1 MGSTSP
7 GPVEPKWGE
16 MSMTKVTTLK
26 ELPVSPSDASPP
38 EGGAD
43 PALRE
48 KPPAGANPLRR
59 TAMVVIGIALLLF
72 VLSVFMERRTPST
85 SQSVVQAYV
94 VRMAPEVAGR
104 VIEVG
109 VVDNAPVA
117 ADQVL
122 FRIEPEP
129 YIIAVREAEAGLA
142 RIGQTIGASTAAVDS
157 AQARL
162 VEVTANRNNIRDQAQ
177 RAVEL
182 VKRGVYARAKEDEAK
197 ASLQAADATV
207 TGAEADLAK
216 ARQELGPAGENNPD
230 LREALAALERA
241 HLDLARTTVSAPSD
255 GVVTNL
261 QLAVGEAVASGE
273 AAMTF
278 IDSGTIW
285 IAAAFKENSLQFV
298 NPGDQ
303 AQIVLDSLPGQVFP
317 AHVESVGWG
326 VSGDSVDPATG
337 LPTIH
342 NQSGWV
348 REPQRFPVR
357 LIFDGGYPVGVRY
370 GSQANV
376 VIYTGESNPVMNAL
390 GSLWIRIASVLTYV
404 S

>member
-1 MGSTSP
+1 
-7 GPVEPKWGE
+7 
-16 MSMTKVTTLK
+16 MTKVSSVQQ
-26 ELPVSPSDASPP
+26 LPVTPADSSSPEAAAEPP
-38 EGGAD
+38 VPKE
-43 PALRE
+43 PAAQ
-48 KPPAGANPLRR
+48 PNPLRR
-59 TAMVVIGIALLLF
+59 TAMVVIGLAGLLF
-72 VLSVFMERRTPST
+72 VVSVFMERRTPST

-94 VRMAPEVAGR
+94 VRMAPEVSGR

-109 VVDNAPVA
+109 VVDNAIVA
-117 ADQVL
+117 AGDVL
-122 FRIEPEP
+122 FRIEPDT
-129 YIIAVREAEAGLA
+129 YIIAVREAEARLA

-162 VEVTANRNNIRDQAQ
+162 VEVTANRNNVRDQAQ

-182 VKRGVYARAKEDEAK
+182 VKRGVYPRAKEDEAK

-207 TGAEADLAK
+207 VRAEADLTK

-230 LREALAALERA
+230 LQEALAALERA
-241 HLDLARTTVSAPSD
+241 RLNLARTTVSAPNA

-261 QLAVGEAVASGE
+261 QVAVGEAVAAGE
-273 AAMTF
+273 AVMTF
-278 IDSGTIW
+278 IDAGTIW

-298 NPGDQ
+298 SPGDQ
-303 AQIVLDSLPGQVFP
+303 AEVVLDSLPGQVLP
-317 AHVESVGWG
+317 ARVESVGWG
-326 VSGDSVDPATG
+326 VSGESVDPATG
-337 LPTIH
+337 LPTIR

-357 LIFDGGYPVGVRY
+357 LIFDGKHPAGIRY

-376 VIYTGESNPVMNAL
+376 VIYTEESNPVMNAL
-390 GSLWIRIASVLTYV
+390 GAFWIRLVSMLTYV

>member
-1 MGSTSP
+1 
-7 GPVEPKWGE
+7 
-16 MSMTKVTTLK
+16 MSMTKTARQ
-26 ELPVSPSDASPP
+26 ELPVAPSDASSAAAGAEPP
-38 EGGAD
+38 R
-43 PALRE
+43 RE
-48 KPPAGANPLRR
+48 KPTTATNPLRR
-59 TAMVVIGIALLLF
+59 TAMIVIGIALLLF
-72 VLSVFMERRTPST
+72 VLSIFMERLTPST
-85 SQSVVQAYV
+85 SQAVVQAYV

-109 VVDNAPVA
+109 VVDNAIVA

-122 FRIEPEP
+122 FRIDPEP

-162 VEVTANRNNIRDQAQ
+162 VEVTANRSNIRDQAQ
-177 RAVEL
+177 RAMEL

-207 TGAEADLAK
+207 TRAEADLAK

-230 LREALAALERA
+230 LQAALAALERA
-241 HLDLARTTVSAPSD
+241 RLNLARTTVSAPSA

-261 QLAVGEAVASGE
+261 QLAIGEAVAAGE
-273 AAMTF
+273 SVMTF
-278 IDSGTIW
+278 IDAGTIW

-303 AQIVLDSLPGQVFP
+303 AQIVLDSLPGQLFP

-326 VSGDSVDPATG
+326 VSGNSVDPATG
-337 LPTIH
+337 LPTIR

-357 LIFDGGYPVGVRY
+357 LIFDGRYPVGVRF

-390 GSLWIRIASVLTYV
+390 GGFWIRIVSVLTYV

>member
-1 MGSTSP
+1 
-7 GPVEPKWGE
+7 
-16 MSMTKVTTLK
+16 
-26 ELPVSPSDASPP
+26 
-38 EGGAD
+38 
-43 PALRE
+43 
-48 KPPAGANPLRR
+48 
-59 TAMVVIGIALLLF
+59 MVVIGIALLLF

-129 YIIAVREAEAGLA
+129 YIIAVREAEARLA
-142 RIGQTIGASTAAVDS
+142 RIGQTIGASTAAVNS

-278 IDSGTIW
+278 INSGTIW
-285 IAAAFKENSLQFV
+285 IAASFKENSLQFV

-303 AQIVLDSLPGQVFP
+303 AQIVLDSLPGQVFA

>member
-1 MGSTSP
+1 
-7 GPVEPKWGE
+7 
-16 MSMTKVTTLK
+16 
-26 ELPVSPSDASPP
+26 
-38 EGGAD
+38 
-43 PALRE
+43 
-48 KPPAGANPLRR
+48 
-59 TAMVVIGIALLLF
+59 
-72 VLSVFMERRTPST
+72 
-85 SQSVVQAYV
+85 
-94 VRMAPEVAGR
+94 
-104 VIEVG
+104 
-109 VVDNAPVA
+109 
-117 ADQVL
+117 
-122 FRIEPEP
+122 
-129 YIIAVREAEAGLA
+129 
-142 RIGQTIGASTAAVDS
+142 
-157 AQARL
+157 
-162 VEVTANRNNIRDQAQ
+162 
-177 RAVEL
+177 VEL

-285 IAAAFKENSLQFV
+285 IAASFKENSLQFV

>member
-1 MGSTSP
+1 MGRDEHDKSLHI
-7 GPVEPKWGE
+7 V
-16 MSMTKVTTLK
+16 K
-26 ELPVSPSDASPP
+26 ELPVAPSDAASL
-38 EGGAD
+38 GGSAD

-72 VLSVFMERRTPST
+72 VLSVFMERRTPSS

-241 HLDLARTTVSAPSD
+241 RLRPR
-255 GVVTNL
+255 
-261 QLAVGEAVASGE
+261 
-273 AAMTF
+273 
-278 IDSGTIW
+278 
-285 IAAAFKENSLQFV
+285 
-298 NPGDQ
+298 P
-303 AQIVLDSLPGQVFP
+303 
-317 AHVESVGWG
+317 
-326 VSGDSVDPATG
+326 
-337 LPTIH
+337 H
-342 NQSGWV
+342 N
-348 REPQRFPVR
+348 RIRPQRR
-357 LIFDGGYPVGVRY
+357 R
-370 GSQANV
+370 
-376 VIYTGESNPVMNAL
+376 
-390 GSLWIRIASVLTYV
+390 RH
-404 S
+404 

>member
-1 MGSTSP
+1 MV
-7 GPVEPKWGE
+7 GPVMAAEEPSSNE
-16 MSMTKVTTLK
+16 PASA
-26 ELPVSPSDASPP
+26 DASVNGDAPMP
-38 EGGAD
+38 MDSE
-43 PALRE
+43 ALDALNRM
-48 KPPAGANPLRR
+48 AGTLAQ
-59 TAMVVIGIALLLF
+59 AQGF
-72 VLSVFMERRTPST
+72 SVTIRAGYDIVQDTGQKITFGERRRFTLSRPD
-85 SQSVVQAYV
+85 
-94 VRMAPEVAGR
+94 RLRIEVEESDGR

-109 VVDNAPVA
+109 VVDNAIVA

-122 FRIEPEP
+122 FRIDPEP

-162 VEVTANRNNIRDQAQ
+162 VEVTANRSNIRDQAQ
-177 RAVEL
+177 RAMEL

-207 TGAEADLAK
+207 TRAEADLAK

-230 LREALAALERA
+230 LQAALAALERA
-241 HLDLARTTVSAPSD
+241 RLNLARTTVSAPSA

-261 QLAVGEAVASGE
+261 QLAIGEAVATGE
-273 AAMTF
+273 AVMTF
-278 IDSGTIW
+278 IDAGTIW

-326 VSGDSVDPATG
+326 VSGNSVDPATG
-337 LPTIH
+337 LPTIR

-357 LIFDGGYPVGVRY
+357 LIFDGRYPVGVRF

-390 GSLWIRIASVLTYV
+390 GGLWIRIVSVLTYV

>member
-1 MGSTSP
+1 
-7 GPVEPKWGE
+7 
-16 MSMTKVTTLK
+16 MTKVSTVQQ
-26 ELPVSPSDASPP
+26 LPVTPADSSTPEAGTEPP
-38 EGGAD
+38 VPKE
-43 PALRE
+43 PA
-48 KPPAGANPLRR
+48 AQANPLRR

-72 VLSVFMERRTPST
+72 VVSVFMERRTPST

-94 VRMAPEVAGR
+94 VRMAPEVSGR

-109 VVDNAPVA
+109 VVDNAIVA
-117 ADQVL
+117 AGDVL
-122 FRIEPEP
+122 FRIEPDT
-129 YIIAVREAEAGLA
+129 YIIAVREAEARLA

-162 VEVTANRNNIRDQAQ
+162 VEVTANRNNVRDQAQ

-182 VKRGVYARAKEDEAK
+182 VKRGVYARAREDEAI

-207 TGAEADLAK
+207 VRAEADLAK
-216 ARQELGPAGENNPD
+216 AKQELGPAGENNPD
-230 LREALAALERA
+230 LQEALAALERA
-241 HLDLARTTVSAPSD
+241 RLNLARTTVSAPSA

-261 QLAVGEAVASGE
+261 QVAVGEAVAAGE
-273 AAMTF
+273 AVMTF
-278 IDSGTIW
+278 IDSGTVW

-298 NPGDQ
+298 SPGDQ
-303 AQIVLDSLPGQVFP
+303 AQVVLDSLPGQVFP

-326 VSGDSVDPATG
+326 VSGESVDPTTG
-337 LPTIH
+337 LPTIR

-348 REPQRFPVR
+348 REAQRFPVR
-357 LIFDGGYPVGVRY
+357 LIFEGGYPAGVRY

-390 GSLWIRIASVLTYV
+390 GAFWIRIVSMLTYV
-404 S
+404 N